1 MSPRAARRSLPQLNQ
16 LLSDRDREVI
26 HSIASH
32 RFLTGKQLERFHF
45 TDHAS
50 PETGAR
56 VCRSVLARLTRE
68 GILSRL
74 ERRVG
79 GVRAGSASHV
89 YCLGWTGRRL
99 VGETTARRVS
109 EPSRTFLEHTLAV
122 AEAHLMLREAASHG
136 EFELVEVQIE
146 PVCWRAF
153 TGANGAPARV
163 RPDLHVISGRGEL
176 EYCWFLEIDLGSEHR
191 PTVVGKCRTYEEYWR
206 TGLEQQRSHTF
217 PLVVWVTPDQDR
229 ASELD
234 RAIRGARTLK
244 QELFRVVSADQLVE
258 LFAGD
263 LQ

>member
-1 MSPRAARRSLPQLNQ
+1 MSPRAARRGPSQLNQ

-50 PETGAR
+50 TETAAR

-68 GILSRL
+68 GILRRL

-89 YCLGWTGRRL
+89 YCLSWTGRRL
-99 VGETTARRVS
+99 VGEATARRIG
-109 EPSRTFLEHTLAV
+109 EPSRTFLEHMLAV
-122 AEAHLMLREAASHG
+122 AEGHLALREAAARG

-146 PVCWRAF
+146 PFCWRSF
-153 TGANGAPARV
+153 TGPNGARARV
-163 RPDLHVISGRGEL
+163 RPDLYVISGRGEL

-191 PTVVGKCRTYEEYWR
+191 PTLVGKCRAYEAYWR
-206 TGLEQQRSHTF
+206 TGMEQERSRTF
-217 PLVVWVTPDQDR
+217 PLVVWVTPNRSR
-229 ASELD
+229 AGELET
-234 RAIRGARTLK
+234 AIRGTRTLK
-244 QELFRVVSADQLVE
+244 QELFRIVTADQLVE